1 MTQQLGSPPASVGSR
16 KGKTEQRKQ
25 LITEVLAAAGSA
37 TPQDLAARFGV
48 SIVTIHRDLDE
59 LERRGM
65 VRKFHGGVTAQPS
78 GVFESQ
84 MSHRLATMAVEK
96 AAIAAAAL
104 KYVEPGES
112 VMLDDSTTVM
122 RMIDGFADL
131 APLHVA
137 TPFVTGLR
145 SLTELAK
152 GNDGL
157 TVIGLGGRYD
167 VAHDSFV
174 GVQTNEQVRGLH
186 VDALFMST
194 SAVSSTDMYHQE
206 EQIMML
212 KRHMLESASRRYL
225 LVDHKKLGQKAL
237 LKIAS
242 LTELDLIITDPGA
255 DPRILAA
262 WSELGVSYEIAQ
274 IAEPSTA

>member
-1 MTQQLGSPPASVGSR
+1 MIQREDPPASVGSR
-16 KGKTEQRKQ
+16 RRKTERRKQ
-25 LITEVLAAAGSA
+25 LITDVLTAAGSA
-37 TPQDLAARFGV
+37 TPQDLAAQFGV

-96 AAIAAAAL
+96 TAIAATAL

-112 VMLDDSTTVM
+112 VLLDDSTTVM

-137 TPFVTGLR
+137 TPFLSGLR
-145 SLTELAK
+145 NLTELAK
-152 GNDGL
+152 GHDGL
-157 TVIGLGGRYD
+157 IVIGVGGRYD

-194 SAVSSTDMYHQE
+194 SAVSTTDMYHQE
-206 EQIMML
+206 EQIMTL
-212 KRHMLESASRRYL
+212 KRQMLESASRRYL
-225 LVDHKKLGQKAL
+225 LVDHKKLGQTAL

-242 LTELDLIITDPGA
+242 LTDLDLIITDPGA
-255 DPRILAA
+255 DPKILSA
-262 WSELGVSYEIAQ
+262 WRDMGISYEIAQ
-274 IAEPSTA
+274 IIEPSTA